1 MKKLLRTLLPVLA
14 LALLAQALLA
24 GSALA
29 AAKAA
34 KAKPASPAMEA
45 QAAPTSGPSLLAYGD
60 EDIWDENGQLIK
72 KDQLGKGIGGG
83 DAAAMTPDPFEGWN
97 RFWFGFNDKL
107 YFWALKPVAQGYG
120 YVVPERP
127 RLWVQ
132 NFFHNLMYPV
142 RFVSLVLQG
151 KPDAAAVETSRFI
164 TNTAFGLGG
173 LGDIAGDLKPYKPI
187 PSTEQDLG
195 LTFGYWGVDN
205 GMYLVW
211 PFIGPS
217 SARDTVGYAGD
228 YFLTPASYINPW
240 YWSVAAKGYE
250 KVNAISFRIGDY
262 EAVKE
267 ASLDPYE
274 AVRDGYLRMRFKKMN
289 D

>member
-1 MKKLLRTLLPVLA
+1 MKKTLRILLPAVA
-14 LALLAQALLA
+14 LALLASGAA
-24 GSALA
+24 FA
-29 AAKAA
+29 AAKPTGKPVD
-34 KAKPASPAMEA
+34 KAQAEA
-45 QAAPTSGPSLLAYGD
+45 LTTQAAPTTGPTLLAYGD

-72 KDQLGKGIGGG
+72 KD
-83 DAAAMTPDPFEGWN
+83 AAAKGAGGSDVAAQTPDPVEGWN
-97 RFWFGFNDKL
+97 RFWFGFNDKA
-107 YFWALKPVAQGYG
+107 YFWVLKPVSQGYS
-120 YVVPERP
+120 YAVPERP

-142 RFVSLVLQG
+142 RFVSLMLQG
-151 KPDAAAVETSRFI
+151 KPDVAAVETSRFI

-173 LGDIAGDLKPYKPI
+173 LGDVAGDLKPYKPV
-187 PSTEQDLG
+187 SSAEQDLG
-195 LTFGYWGVDN
+195 LTFGYWGMDN

-211 PFIGPS
+211 PLIGPS
-217 SARDTVGYAGD
+217 SARDTVGYVGD
-228 YFLTPASYINPW
+228 YFLTPATYVHPW
-240 YWSVAAKGYE
+240 YWSLSAKGYE

-274 AVRDGYLRMRFKKMN
+274 AVRDGYLRMRYKKMN